1 MRIFVLQNL
10 FKIDRLDAK
19 RFGRFFALCTQKVAD
34 KLFIYG
40 HMIRFYNT
48 LSKQKEEFV
57 PLNPGKVGMYTCGPT
72 VYGPIHIGNIRAYTF
87 SDTIRRVLEDAGY
100 EVRLIKNITDVGHL
114 TADDVAQGDSG
125 EDKIEKKARTERKTS
140 AEIIAFYEDYFR
152 ETEKAVGILPA
163 HYFPHATAHVAQMIK
178 LIETLIA
185 KGYAYEK
192 NGNVFFDVTS
202 FPDYG
207 KLSGNTLEH
216 LRVGARLEE
225 HPDKKNPWDF
235 ALWLKAPKE
244 HLMRW
249 PSPWSDGYPGWH
261 IECSAM
267 SMEYLGDTLDIH
279 TGGED
284 NIFPHH
290 EAEIAQSECVTGK
303 TFARYW
309 LHTRHILVD
318 GQKMS
323 KSKGN
328 SYLLEDII
336 EHGFIPADFRM
347 LLMSA
352 HYRTQMN
359 FTWESLEQAK
369 KNRETIMGVYARLLI
384 SDTAIEGF
392 NGSDSLENVR
402 EAMRD
407 DLNTPEAV
415 AVVLDLVKKTNT
427 LLDTNEA
434 VDCAALIAVYDKIF
448 FLFGLHAEKETV
460 PAEVEALAKER
471 NAARA
476 NQDFAE
482 SDRLRDAIAAHGY
495 KIEDIPKGYRLKKS

>member
-1 MRIFVLQNL
+1 MRL
-10 FKIDRLDAK
+10 
-19 RFGRFFALCTQKVAD
+19 
-34 KLFIYG
+34 
-40 HMIRFYNT
+40 YNT
-48 LSKQKEEFV
+48 LSKQKEEFQ
-57 PLNPGKVGMYTCGPT
+57 PLFPGKVGMYTCGPT
-72 VYGPIHIGNIRAYTF
+72 VYGPIHIGNIRAYVF

-125 EDKIEKKARTERKTS
+125 EDKIEAKAKAEHKTPE
-140 AEIIAFYEDYFR
+140 EIIAFYEAYFR
-152 ETEKAVGILPA
+152 TTEGQMDILPA

-178 LIETLIA
+178 LIETLIT
-185 KGYAYEK
+185 KGHAYEK

-216 LRVGARLEE
+216 LKVGARLEE

-244 HLMRW
+244 HLMHW
-249 PSPWSDGYPGWH
+249 PSPWSEGYPGWH

-290 EAEIAQSECVTGK
+290 EAEIAQSEGVTDK
-303 TFARYW
+303 PFTRYW

-328 SYLLEDII
+328 FYLLEDII
-336 EHGFIPADFRM
+336 ERGFTPADFRM
-347 LLMSA
+347 LLMGA

-369 KNRETIMGVYARLLI
+369 KNRETIMGAYARLQDA
-384 SDTAIEGF
+384 SSTDGF
-392 NGSDSLENVR
+392 DGSEYLTRVR
-402 EAMRD
+402 EAIQD

-415 AVVLDLVKKTNT
+415 AVVLELAKKTNI
-427 LLDTNEA
+427 LLDANEA
-434 VDCAALIAVYDKIF
+434 INRDALVAVYDKIF
-448 FLFGLHAEKETV
+448 FLFGLHVEEETV
-460 PAEVEALAKER
+460 PAEIEALAKER
-471 NAARA
+471 DAARA
-476 NQDFAE
+476 NKDFAA

-495 KIEDIPKGYRLKKS
+495 RVEDVPGGYRLKKT